1 MEYFLDEM
9 STDECVWILRNLAYT
24 DRNLWEATRL
34 KMFSTVSMFSKN
46 QLKIT
51 DMIKFP
57 WDDETKEVEPQQPHM
72 SEEERKRMEQYVLG
86 ILNSEGNK

>member
-1 MEYFLDEM
+1 
-9 STDECVWILRNLAYT
+9 
-24 DRNLWEATRL
+24 
-34 KMFSTVSMFSKN
+34 
-46 QLKIT
+46 
-51 DMIKFP
+51 MIKFP